1 MRAVE
6 SYNGKARGG
15 SIDLRASR
23 GGEGRA
29 LGRILAWL
37 EPARAR
43 YRQLAAEALPASIMA
58 LLDDAATAAPGA
70 IALHFIE
77 GGREVSYAAL
87 RRDVRRLANG
97 LRAAGVVRGTH
108 VGVMLPN
115 LPEMPVTWLALAA
128 IGAVMVPVNIR
139 YTAHELHYV
148 LSDSGATHLVVHDE
162 RIDLVDAMPAP
173 IPGLVRIVVGTGG
186 DASARGLVWQDLVD
200 RAPDLFQA
208 DPAPGLDDLVNIQY
222 TSGTTGWPK
231 GCLQTQRYWITCAKA
246 YAFSDGLRYRHIL
259 SPNPFFYM
267 TPQWLMLMAFFHR
280 ATLHVAPY
288 LSLTRFVE
296 WLHRHAIDFC
306 WFPTDVVAQT
316 APGPH
321 DRDLAMIRGNLAIHR
336 ADLHAETERRF
347 GFPARAAFGMTEI
360 GCGLMMP
367 IEAAEMVG
375 SGSCGMAGPF
385 REARIAD
392 PEGRA
397 LPPGQSGEL
406 LIRGPGIFQG
416 YHRKPEAT
424 AAAFHG
430 DWFRTGDLAVQ
441 DADGFF
447 TIQGRIKEMIR
458 RAGENISATEVEAAL
473 LAIPGIVEAA
483 ALPVPD
489 ALRGEEVKAYVVL
502 APGRGPDDVPPEEI
516 VAHCARRLAAFK
528 VPRLIEY
535 RTAPLPRST
544 SGKVRKPDLVAEK
557 PDLRSGSWDRVTG
570 AWL

>member
-1 MRAVE
+1 M
-6 SYNGKARGG
+6 
-15 SIDLRASR
+15 
-23 GGEGRA
+23 GRK
-29 LGRILAWL
+29 LAWL

-43 YRQLAAEALPASIMA
+43 YRRLSEESLPGSIVELLEAAAVV
-58 LLDDAATAAPGA
+58 APEA

-77 GGREVSYAAL
+77 SGREISYRAL
-87 RRDVRRLANG
+87 RRDVGRLANG
-97 LRAAGVVRGTH
+97 LAAAGVARGSH
-108 VGVMLPN
+108 VGVMLAN
-115 LPEMPVTWLALAA
+115 VPEMPVTWLALAA
-128 IGAVMVPVNIR
+128 IGAVMVPINVR

-148 LSDSGATHLVVHDE
+148 LTDSGATHLVVQDALAGS
-162 RIDLVDAMPAP
+162 IDAMPST
-173 IPGLVRIVVGTGG
+173 IPGLVEIVVGDGAG
-186 DASARGLVWQDLVD
+186 MRGRGHSWQDLVD
-200 RAPDLFQA
+200 RASETYH
-208 DPAPGLDDLVNIQY
+208 PARPPGLDDLMNIQY

-246 YAFSDGLRYRHIL
+246 YAFSDGLRYRQIL

-296 WLHRHAIDFC
+296 WLRSYAIEFC

-321 DRDLAMIRGNLAIHR
+321 DRALAMVRGNLAIHR
-336 ADLHAETERRF
+336 ADLHAELERRF

-375 SGSCGMAGPF
+375 SGSCGMPGPF

-392 PEGRA
+392 PQGRT
-397 LPPGQSGEL
+397 LPAGESGEL

-416 YHRKPEAT
+416 YHGKPEAT

-430 DWFRTGDLAVQ
+430 DWFRSGDLAVQ
-441 DADGFF
+441 DDDGFF
-447 TIQGRIKEMIR
+447 TIRGRIKEMIR
-458 RAGENISATEVEAAL
+458 RSGENISATEVEAAL
-473 LAIPGIVEAA
+473 MAIPGVVEAA

-502 APGRGPDDVPPEEI
+502 APGRGPADLPPEEI
-516 VAHCARRLAAFK
+516 VAQCARRLAAFK
-528 VPRLIEY
+528 VPRLVEY
-535 RTAPLPRST
+535 RTTPLPRST

-557 PDLRSGSWDRVTG
+557 PDLRTGSWDRTTG
-570 AWL
+570 TWL